1 MTAQME
7 SMIGLLN
14 DVKYAVNGMKED
26 KSNSCHAPR
35 SSAKKR
41 PCVEA
46 IPDAGEVEG
55 TTVHIAAHSQMPTY
69 AVPNTTLSSCIM

>member
-14 DVKYAVNGMKED
+14 DVKCAVNGMKED
-26 KSNSCHAPR
+26 RTNSYVAPR

-46 IPDAGEVEG
+46 IPDPGEVEG
-55 TTVHIAAHSQMPTY
+55 TTV
-69 AVPNTTLSSCIM
+69 